1 VTRPTRPL
9 FSVLGLSL
17 LALAGCSGGES
28 DAESIPS
35 FQLPSGNTS
44 PAATTPLPGT
54 GGPAGS
60 PTTPAGGAGSDT
72 APATG
77 LSQPSPATT
86 NSGNTTAP
94 PATTTTA
101 PPATTTAPPATTTPP
116 TTEPP
121 PAGSASA
128 GCGRTQG
135 APANYQVAN
144 TIVTF
149 PQGYDGT
156 TPVPLLF
163 AFHGAGRTNTD
174 MRMVDSRTPG
184 SMLENTYVMAFMK
197 SAGNAWDLGTDYPR
211 FEAALDQLE
220 AELCIDTSHVFAM
233 GHSSG
238 AQFIVGMLGDS
249 RARETRFAAVAPVSS
264 SLLNNP
270 AWTPLPT
277 LLIHGLADTQRP
289 NDLNGAQ
296 DISQYAAANQCS
308 GGTTPLNIGSCNSI
322 APGNAQV
329 NPGCVSYNGCAKT
342 TLFCNHNDP
351 NYIDNGSPT
360 NHGWPCFA
368 NQEIFDFFQATR

>member
-1 VTRPTRPL
+1 M
-9 FSVLGLSL
+9 
-17 LALAGCSGGES
+17 LALAGCSGGDEA
-28 DAESIPS
+28 DTPTVPL
-35 FQLPSGNTS
+35 FQLPPSSTA
-44 PAATTPLPGT
+44 PASTAGPGAA
-54 GGPAGS
+54 PA
-60 PTTPAGGAGSDT
+60 PTTPSTGAGNDT
-72 APATG
+72 APVNN
-77 LSQPSPATT
+77 LNQP
-86 NSGNTTAP
+86 P
-94 PATTTTA
+94 PAPTGTGNG
-101 PPATTTAPPATTTPP
+101 TTTPP
-116 TTEPP
+116 ATAPTTPTDPTQQPP
-121 PAGSASA
+121 TDPGTPGGASA
-128 GCGRTQG
+128 GCGRSAG
-135 APANYQVAN
+135 VPANYTVAN

-149 PQGYDGT
+149 PTGYDGS

-184 SMLENTYVMAFMK
+184 SQLENTYVMAFMK

-211 FEAALDQLE
+211 FEAALDQLLG
-220 AELCIDTSHVFAM
+220 ELCVDTDHLFAM

-238 AQFIVGMLGDS
+238 AQFIVQMLGDN

-264 SLLNNP
+264 SLMNNP

-296 DISQYAAANQCS
+296 DISQYAGSNQCS
-308 GGTTPLNIGSCNSI
+308 GGTTPLNIGTCNSI
-322 APGNAQV
+322 AQGNPVV
-329 NPGCVSYNGCAKT
+329 NPGCVTYNGCASP

-368 NQEIFDFFQATR
+368 NQEIFDFLQSTR